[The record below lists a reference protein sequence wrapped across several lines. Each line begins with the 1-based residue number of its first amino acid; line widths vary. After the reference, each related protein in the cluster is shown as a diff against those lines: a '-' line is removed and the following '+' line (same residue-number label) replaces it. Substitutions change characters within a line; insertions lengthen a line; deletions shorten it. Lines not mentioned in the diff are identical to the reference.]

1 MPIQN
6 EELNQFK
13 PGESGNPSGRPRGT
27 KNLSTILREMLQ
39 EEIEVDVNGNKEKK
53 TLSDVLVRKLIQ
65 KANSG
70 DVRALT
76 EIFDRTEGKAK
87 QEIDQKTEHSG
98 SIDITWEEPKIQ
110 PGQHKGPVSDI

>member
-39 EEIEVDVNGNKEKK
+39 EEIEVDVNGKKEKK
-53 TLSDVLVRKLIQ
+53 TLSDVLVRKLLK
-65 KANSG
+65 KANDG
-70 DVRALT
+70 DVRAIQ
-76 EIFDRTEGKAK
+76 EVFDRTEGKAK
-87 QEIDQKTEHSG
+87 QEVVSTNVNYNTELTQDE
-98 SIDITWEEPKIQ
+98 IKKIADSLNDD
-110 PGQHKGPVSDI
+110 V